1 MFTMKKNAIKSP
13 IKAPPFKR
21 KSVRAKWISRIV
33 INRKTASHLNILANL
48 GGVVMVWNFCSANPP
63 SGLFQK
69 MNLNVNQKVGALV
82 LFASFSMLSF
92 AAVVFYEFEQNLERE
107 NDLETISTAM
117 TNHLEADMMH
127 DALRSDVLSA
137 TLSGI
142 KKDTNSGKEVLQE
155 LGNHIAIFRGAIE
168 KNEKLDLDD
177 STKSA
182 LTSVEKPLEE
192 YTTLAADLA
201 KKAIQDP
208 TAVESEMVS
217 FGKKFQDLERS
228 MSTVSGLI
236 QSRAETLKASSE
248 QTKKTFL
255 KFLFIGV
262 GFSILLLNVVGWIV
276 ARSIPRSFMMLID
289 RLAIGANQIESASGH
304 IASSS
309 ESLASSTTEQA
320 ASLEETSA
328 SLEEIASMTKN
339 NAENSR
345 VAKDLTGTMRE
356 VADTGA
362 SDMEE
367 MAQAMAAIKN
377 SSNNIAKIIKT
388 IDEIAFQTNIL
399 ALNAA
404 VEAARAGEAGMGF
417 AVVAEEVRNL
427 ALRSASAARETAEK
441 IEDSIQKSSAGVQIN
456 AKVSLSLADIVS
468 KARQADQL
476 VAQISIASNEQSQG
490 IDQINSSVSQMDAM
504 TQNNAAGAEESANVS
519 ADLRNQSTQ
528 LTQLVQEL
536 QTLVGGKSSSAKRS
550 SKIKSPIK
558 AKKTQVA
565 SSKLV
570 NQSKSQTQR
579 SATRAL
585 PSKEVQQP
593 TRRDIIPLEDE
604 FQDF

>member
-1 MFTMKKNAIKSP
+1 
-13 IKAPPFKR
+13 
-21 KSVRAKWISRIV
+21 
-33 INRKTASHLNILANL
+33 
-48 GGVVMVWNFCSANPP
+48 
-63 SGLFQK
+63 
-69 MNLNVNQKVGALV
+69 MNLSVNQKVGSLV
-82 LFASFSMLSF
+82 LLASATMLAFAG
-92 AAVVFYEFEQNLERE
+92 VVFYEFEQNVKNER
-107 NDLETISTAM
+107 DLETISTAL

-137 TLSGI
+137 TLAGI
-142 KKDTNSGKEVLQE
+142 KKDVSAGKDVLKE
-155 LGNHIAIFRGAIE
+155 LDNHIGIFRTAIE
-168 KNEKLDLDD
+168 KSEKLDLDD
-177 STKSA
+177 STKAA
-182 LTSVEKPLEE
+182 LASVAQPLNE
-192 YTTLAADLA
+192 YTKLASELA

-208 TAVESEMVS
+208 AAGESGMAD

-228 MSTVSGLI
+228 MSTASGLI
-236 QSRAETLKASSE
+236 ESRAEAIKASAEAS
-248 QTKKTFL
+248 KKLFL
-255 KFLFIGV
+255 NFLFVGIGV
-262 GFSILLLNVVGWIV
+262 SILLLNLVGLIV
-276 ARSIPRSFMMLID
+276 AKSIPRSFMLLID
-289 RLAIGANQIESASGH
+289 RLAIGAAQIESASGH

-345 VAKDLTGTMRE
+345 EAKDLTGAMRE

-362 SDMEE
+362 SDMDK
-367 MAQAMAAIKN
+367 MAHAMAAIKE

-468 KARQADQL
+468 KARQADEL

-519 ADLRNQSTQ
+519 ADLRTQSTQ

-550 SKIKSPIK
+550 SKIKSPLK
-558 AKKTQVA
+558 TKKTQLA
-565 SSKLV
+565 SSRRVTESKTQSSKPANRALT
-570 NQSKSQTQR
+570 NKDSKST
-579 SATRAL
+579 AH
-585 PSKEVQQP
+585 
-593 TRRDIIPLEDE
+593 RDAIPLEDE

>member
-1 MFTMKKNAIKSP
+1 
-13 IKAPPFKR
+13 
-21 KSVRAKWISRIV
+21 
-33 INRKTASHLNILANL
+33 
-48 GGVVMVWNFCSANPP
+48 
-63 SGLFQK
+63 
-69 MNLNVNQKVGALV
+69 MNLSVNQKVGSLV
-82 LFASFSMLSF
+82 LLASATMLAFAG
-92 AAVVFYEFEQNLERE
+92 VVFYEFEQNVKNER
-107 NDLETISTAM
+107 DLETISTAL

-137 TLSGI
+137 TLAGI
-142 KKDTNSGKEVLQE
+142 KKDESAGKDVLKE
-155 LGNHIAIFRGAIE
+155 LDNHIGIFRTAIE
-168 KNEKLDLDD
+168 KSEKLDLDD
-177 STKSA
+177 STKAA
-182 LTSVEKPLEE
+182 LASVDQPLNE
-192 YTTLAADLA
+192 YTKLASELA

-208 TAVESEMVS
+208 AAGESGMAD
-217 FGKKFQDLERS
+217 FGKRFQDLERS
-228 MSTVSGLI
+228 MSTASGLI
-236 QSRAETLKASSE
+236 ESRAEAIKASAEAS
-248 QTKKTFL
+248 KKLFL
-255 KFLFIGV
+255 NFLFVGIGV
-262 GFSILLLNVVGWIV
+262 SILLLNVVGWIV
-276 ARSIPRSFMMLID
+276 AKSIPRSFMLLID
-289 RLAIGANQIESASGH
+289 RLAIGAAQIESASGH

-345 VAKDLTGTMRE
+345 EAKDLTGAMRE

-362 SDMEE
+362 SDMDK
-367 MAQAMAAIKN
+367 MAHAMAAIKE

-468 KARQADQL
+468 KARQADEL

-519 ADLRNQSTQ
+519 ADLRTQSTQ

-536 QTLVGGKSSSAKRS
+536 QTLVGGKSSGAKRS
-550 SKIKSPIK
+550 SKIKSPLK
-558 AKKTQVA
+558 TKKTQLA
-565 SSKLV
+565 SSRRVTESKTQSSKPAKRALT
-570 NQSKSQTQR
+570 NKDSKST
-579 SATRAL
+579 AH
-585 PSKEVQQP
+585 
-593 TRRDIIPLEDE
+593 RDAIPLEDE

>member
-1 MFTMKKNAIKSP
+1 
-13 IKAPPFKR
+13 
-21 KSVRAKWISRIV
+21 
-33 INRKTASHLNILANL
+33 
-48 GGVVMVWNFCSANPP
+48 
-63 SGLFQK
+63 
-69 MNLNVNQKVGALV
+69 MNLSVNQKVGSLV
-82 LFASFSMLSF
+82 LLASATMLAFAG
-92 AAVVFYEFEQNLERE
+92 VVFYEFEQNVKNER
-107 NDLETISTAM
+107 DLETISTAL

-137 TLSGI
+137 TLAGI
-142 KKDTNSGKEVLQE
+142 KKDETTGKDVLKE
-155 LGNHIAIFRGAIE
+155 LDNHIGIFRTAIE
-168 KNEKLDLDD
+168 KSEKLDLDD
-177 STKSA
+177 STKAA
-182 LTSVEKPLEE
+182 LASVEQPLNE
-192 YTTLAADLA
+192 YTKLASELA

-208 TAVESEMVS
+208 AAGESGMAD

-228 MSTVSGLI
+228 MSTASGLI
-236 QSRAETLKASSE
+236 ESRAEAIKASSE
-248 QTKKTFL
+248 ASKKLFL
-255 KFLFIGV
+255 NFLFVGIGS
-262 GFSILLLNVVGWIV
+262 SILLLNVVGWIV
-276 ARSIPRSFMMLID
+276 AKSIPRSFMLLID
-289 RLAIGANQIESASGH
+289 RLAIGAAQIESASGH

-345 VAKDLTGTMRE
+345 EAKDLTGAMRE

-362 SDMEE
+362 SDMDK
-367 MAQAMAAIKN
+367 MAHAMAAIKE

-456 AKVSLSLADIVS
+456 AKVSLSLADIVT
-468 KARQADQL
+468 KARQADEL

-519 ADLRNQSTQ
+519 ADLRTQSTQ

-550 SKIKSPIK
+550 SKIKSPLK
-558 AKKTQVA
+558 TKKTQLA
-565 SSKLV
+565 SSRRVTESKAQSSKPANRALT
-570 NQSKSQTQR
+570 NKDSKST
-579 SATRAL
+579 AH
-585 PSKEVQQP
+585 
-593 TRRDIIPLEDE
+593 RDAIPLEDE

>member
-1 MFTMKKNAIKSP
+1 
-13 IKAPPFKR
+13 
-21 KSVRAKWISRIV
+21 
-33 INRKTASHLNILANL
+33 
-48 GGVVMVWNFCSANPP
+48 
-63 SGLFQK
+63 
-69 MNLNVNQKVGALV
+69 MNLSVNQKVGSLV
-82 LFASFSMLSF
+82 LLASATMLAFAG
-92 AAVVFYEFEQNLERE
+92 VVFYEFEQNVKNER
-107 NDLETISTAM
+107 DLETISTAL

-137 TLSGI
+137 TLAGI
-142 KKDTNSGKEVLQE
+142 KKDESAGKDVLKE
-155 LGNHIAIFRGAIE
+155 LDNHIGIFRTAIE
-168 KNEKLDLDD
+168 KSENLDLDD
-177 STKSA
+177 STKAA
-182 LTSVEKPLEE
+182 LASVEQPLNE
-192 YTTLAADLA
+192 YTKLASELA

-208 TAVESEMVS
+208 AAGESGMAD
-217 FGKKFQDLERS
+217 FGKRFQDLERS
-228 MSTVSGLI
+228 MSTASGLI
-236 QSRAETLKASSE
+236 ESRAEAIKASAEAS
-248 QTKKTFL
+248 KKLFL
-255 KFLFIGV
+255 NFLFVGIGV
-262 GFSILLLNVVGWIV
+262 SILLLNLVGWIV
-276 ARSIPRSFMMLID
+276 AKSIPRSFMLLID
-289 RLAIGANQIESASGH
+289 RLAIGAAQIESASGH

-345 VAKDLTGTMRE
+345 EAKDLTGAMRE

-362 SDMEE
+362 SDMDK
-367 MAQAMAAIKN
+367 MAHAMAAIKE

-468 KARQADQL
+468 KARQADEL

-519 ADLRNQSTQ
+519 ADLRTQSTQ

-550 SKIKSPIK
+550 SKIKSPLK
-558 AKKTQVA
+558 PKKTQLA
-565 SSKLV
+565 SSRRVTESKTQSSKPANRALT
-570 NQSKSQTQR
+570 NKDSKST
-579 SATRAL
+579 AH
-585 PSKEVQQP
+585 
-593 TRRDIIPLEDE
+593 RDAIPLEDE

>member
-1 MFTMKKNAIKSP
+1 
-13 IKAPPFKR
+13 
-21 KSVRAKWISRIV
+21 
-33 INRKTASHLNILANL
+33 
-48 GGVVMVWNFCSANPP
+48 
-63 SGLFQK
+63 
-69 MNLNVNQKVGALV
+69 MNLSVNQKVGSLV
-82 LFASFSMLSF
+82 LLASATMLAFAG
-92 AAVVFYEFEQNLERE
+92 VVFYEFEQNVKNER
-107 NDLETISTAM
+107 DLETISTAL

-137 TLSGI
+137 TLAGI
-142 KKDTNSGKEVLQE
+142 KKDESAGKDVLKE
-155 LGNHIAIFRGAIE
+155 LDNHIGIFRTAIE
-168 KNEKLDLDD
+168 KSEKLDLDD
-177 STKSA
+177 STKAA
-182 LTSVEKPLEE
+182 LASVEQPLNE
-192 YTTLAADLA
+192 YTKLASELA

-208 TAVESEMVS
+208 AAGESGMAD
-217 FGKKFQDLERS
+217 FGKRFQDLERS
-228 MSTVSGLI
+228 MSTASGLI
-236 QSRAETLKASSE
+236 ESRAEAIKASAEAS
-248 QTKKTFL
+248 KKLFL
-255 KFLFIGV
+255 NFLFVGIGV
-262 GFSILLLNVVGWIV
+262 SILLLNLVGWIV
-276 ARSIPRSFMMLID
+276 AKSIPRSFMLLID
-289 RLAIGANQIESASGH
+289 RLAIGAAQIESASGH

-345 VAKDLTGTMRE
+345 EAKDLTGAMRE

-362 SDMEE
+362 SDMDK
-367 MAQAMAAIKN
+367 MAHAMAAIKE

-468 KARQADQL
+468 KARQADEL

-519 ADLRNQSTQ
+519 ADLRTQSTQ

-536 QTLVGGKSSSAKRS
+536 QTLVGGKSSGAKRS
-550 SKIKSPIK
+550 SKIKSPLK
-558 AKKTQVA
+558 PKKTQLA
-565 SSKLV
+565 SSRRVTESKTQSSKPANRALT
-570 NQSKSQTQR
+570 NKDSKST
-579 SATRAL
+579 AH
-585 PSKEVQQP
+585 
-593 TRRDIIPLEDE
+593 RDAIPLEDE

>member
-1 MFTMKKNAIKSP
+1 
-13 IKAPPFKR
+13 
-21 KSVRAKWISRIV
+21 
-33 INRKTASHLNILANL
+33 
-48 GGVVMVWNFCSANPP
+48 
-63 SGLFQK
+63 
-69 MNLNVNQKVGALV
+69 MNLSVNQKVGSLV
-82 LFASFSMLSF
+82 LLASATMLAFAG
-92 AAVVFYEFEQNLERE
+92 VVFYEFEQNVKNER
-107 NDLETISTAM
+107 DLETISTAL

-137 TLSGI
+137 TLAGI
-142 KKDTNSGKEVLQE
+142 KKDESAGKDVLKE
-155 LGNHIAIFRGAIE
+155 LDNHIGIFRTAIE
-168 KNEKLDLDD
+168 KSEKLDLDD
-177 STKSA
+177 STKAA
-182 LTSVEKPLEE
+182 LASVEQPLNE
-192 YTTLAADLA
+192 YTKLASELA

-208 TAVESEMVS
+208 AAGESGMAD

-228 MSTVSGLI
+228 MSTASGLI
-236 QSRAETLKASSE
+236 ESRAEAIKASAEAS
-248 QTKKTFL
+248 KKLFL
-255 KFLFIGV
+255 NFLFVGIGV
-262 GFSILLLNVVGWIV
+262 SILLLNVVGWIV
-276 ARSIPRSFMMLID
+276 AKSIPRSFMLLID
-289 RLAIGANQIESASGH
+289 RLAIGAAQIESASGH

-345 VAKDLTGTMRE
+345 EAKDLTGAMRE

-362 SDMEE
+362 SDMDK
-367 MAQAMAAIKN
+367 MAHAMAAIKE

-468 KARQADQL
+468 KARQADEL

-519 ADLRNQSTQ
+519 ADLRTQSTQ

-550 SKIKSPIK
+550 SKIKSPLK
-558 AKKTQVA
+558 PKKTQLA
-565 SSKLV
+565 SSRRVTESKTQSSKPANRALT
-570 NQSKSQTQR
+570 NKDSKST
-579 SATRAL
+579 AH
-585 PSKEVQQP
+585 
-593 TRRDIIPLEDE
+593 RDAIPLEDE

>member
-1 MFTMKKNAIKSP
+1 
-13 IKAPPFKR
+13 
-21 KSVRAKWISRIV
+21 
-33 INRKTASHLNILANL
+33 
-48 GGVVMVWNFCSANPP
+48 
-63 SGLFQK
+63 
-69 MNLNVNQKVGALV
+69 MNLSVNQKVGSLV
-82 LFASFSMLSF
+82 LLASATMLAFAG
-92 AAVVFYEFEQNLERE
+92 VVFYEFEQNVKNER
-107 NDLETISTAM
+107 DLETISTAL

-137 TLSGI
+137 TLAGI
-142 KKDTNSGKEVLQE
+142 KKDESAGKDVLKE
-155 LGNHIAIFRGAIE
+155 LDNHIGIFRTAIE
-168 KNEKLDLDD
+168 KSEKLDLDD
-177 STKSA
+177 STKAA
-182 LTSVEKPLEE
+182 LASVEQPLNE
-192 YTTLAADLA
+192 YTKLASELA

-208 TAVESEMVS
+208 TAGESGMAD

-228 MSTVSGLI
+228 MSTASGLI
-236 QSRAETLKASSE
+236 ESRAEAIKASAEAS
-248 QTKKTFL
+248 KKLFL
-255 KFLFIGV
+255 NFLFVGIGV
-262 GFSILLLNVVGWIV
+262 SILLLNVVGWIV
-276 ARSIPRSFMMLID
+276 AKSIPRSFMLLID
-289 RLAIGANQIESASGH
+289 RLAIGAAQIESASGH

-345 VAKDLTGTMRE
+345 EAKDLTGAMRE

-362 SDMEE
+362 SDMDK
-367 MAQAMAAIKN
+367 MAHAMAAIKE

-468 KARQADQL
+468 KARQADEL

-519 ADLRNQSTQ
+519 ADLRTQSTQ

-536 QTLVGGKSSSAKRS
+536 QTLVGGKSSGAKRS
-550 SKIKSPIK
+550 SKIKSPLK
-558 AKKTQVA
+558 TKKTQLA
-565 SSKLV
+565 SSRRVTESKTQSSKPANRALT
-570 NQSKSQTQR
+570 NKDSKST
-579 SATRAL
+579 AH
-585 PSKEVQQP
+585 
-593 TRRDIIPLEDE
+593 RDAIPLEDE

>member
-1 MFTMKKNAIKSP
+1 
-13 IKAPPFKR
+13 
-21 KSVRAKWISRIV
+21 
-33 INRKTASHLNILANL
+33 
-48 GGVVMVWNFCSANPP
+48 
-63 SGLFQK
+63 
-69 MNLNVNQKVGALV
+69 MNLSVNQKVGSLV
-82 LFASFSMLSF
+82 LLASATMLAFAG
-92 AAVVFYEFEQNLERE
+92 VVFYEFEQNVKNER
-107 NDLETISTAM
+107 DLETISTAL

-137 TLSGI
+137 TLAGI
-142 KKDTNSGKEVLQE
+142 KKDESAGKDVLKE
-155 LGNHIAIFRGAIE
+155 LDNHIGIFRTAIE
-168 KNEKLDLDD
+168 KSENLDLDD
-177 STKSA
+177 STKAA
-182 LTSVEKPLEE
+182 LASVEQPLNE
-192 YTTLAADLA
+192 YTKLASELA

-208 TAVESEMVS
+208 AAGESGMAD
-217 FGKKFQDLERS
+217 FGKRFQDLERS
-228 MSTVSGLI
+228 MSTASGLI
-236 QSRAETLKASSE
+236 ESRAEAIKASAEAS
-248 QTKKTFL
+248 KKLFL
-255 KFLFIGV
+255 NFLFVGIGV
-262 GFSILLLNVVGWIV
+262 SILLLNLVGWIV
-276 ARSIPRSFMMLID
+276 AKSIPRSFMLLID
-289 RLAIGANQIESASGH
+289 RLAIGAAQIESASGH

-345 VAKDLTGTMRE
+345 EAKDLTGAMRE

-362 SDMEE
+362 SDMDK
-367 MAQAMAAIKN
+367 MAHAMAAIKE

-468 KARQADQL
+468 KARQADEL

-519 ADLRNQSTQ
+519 ADLRTQSTQ

-536 QTLVGGKSSSAKRS
+536 QTLVGGKSSGAKRS
-550 SKIKSPIK
+550 SKIKSPLK
-558 AKKTQVA
+558 TKKTQLA
-565 SSKLV
+565 SSRRVTESKTQSSKPAKRALT
-570 NQSKSQTQR
+570 NKDSKST
-579 SATRAL
+579 AH
-585 PSKEVQQP
+585 
-593 TRRDIIPLEDE
+593 RDAIPLEDE

>member
-1 MFTMKKNAIKSP
+1 
-13 IKAPPFKR
+13 
-21 KSVRAKWISRIV
+21 
-33 INRKTASHLNILANL
+33 
-48 GGVVMVWNFCSANPP
+48 
-63 SGLFQK
+63 
-69 MNLNVNQKVGALV
+69 MNLSVNQKVGSLV
-82 LFASFSMLSF
+82 LLASATMLAFAG
-92 AAVVFYEFEQNLERE
+92 VVFYEFEQNVKNER
-107 NDLETISTAM
+107 DLETISTAL

-137 TLSGI
+137 TLAGI
-142 KKDTNSGKEVLQE
+142 KKDESAGKDVLKE
-155 LGNHIAIFRGAIE
+155 LDNHIGIFRTAIE
-168 KNEKLDLDD
+168 KSEKLDLDD
-177 STKSA
+177 STKAA
-182 LTSVEKPLEE
+182 LASVDQPLNE
-192 YTTLAADLA
+192 YTKLASELA

-208 TAVESEMVS
+208 AAGESGMAD

-228 MSTVSGLI
+228 MSTASGLI
-236 QSRAETLKASSE
+236 ESRAEAIKASAEAS
-248 QTKKTFL
+248 KKLFL
-255 KFLFIGV
+255 NFLFVGIGV
-262 GFSILLLNVVGWIV
+262 SILLLNVVGWIV
-276 ARSIPRSFMMLID
+276 AKSIPRSFMLLID
-289 RLAIGANQIESASGH
+289 RLAIGAAQIESASGH

-345 VAKDLTGTMRE
+345 EAKDLTGAMRE

-362 SDMEE
+362 SDMDK
-367 MAQAMAAIKN
+367 MAHAMAAIKE

-468 KARQADQL
+468 KARQADEL

-519 ADLRNQSTQ
+519 ADLRTQSTQ

-536 QTLVGGKSSSAKRS
+536 QTLVGGKSSGAKRS
-550 SKIKSPIK
+550 SKIKSPLK
-558 AKKTQVA
+558 TKKTQLA
-565 SSKLV
+565 SSRRVTESKTQSSKPANRALT
-570 NQSKSQTQR
+570 NKDSKST
-579 SATRAL
+579 AH
-585 PSKEVQQP
+585 
-593 TRRDIIPLEDE
+593 RDAIPLEDE

>member
-1 MFTMKKNAIKSP
+1 MEQP
-13 IKAPPFKR
+13 
-21 KSVRAKWISRIV
+21 
-33 INRKTASHLNILANL
+33 LN
-48 GGVVMVWNFCSANPP
+48 
-63 SGLFQK
+63 
-69 MNLNVNQKVGALV
+69 
-82 LFASFSMLSF
+82 
-92 AAVVFYEFEQNLERE
+92 
-107 NDLETISTAM
+107 
-117 TNHLEADMMH
+117 
-127 DALRSDVLSA
+127 
-137 TLSGI
+137 
-142 KKDTNSGKEVLQE
+142 
-155 LGNHIAIFRGAIE
+155 
-168 KNEKLDLDD
+168 
-177 STKSA
+177 
-182 LTSVEKPLEE
+182 E
-192 YTTLAADLA
+192 YTKLASELA

-208 TAVESEMVS
+208 TAGESGMAD

-228 MSTVSGLI
+228 MSTASGLI
-236 QSRAETLKASSE
+236 ESRAEAIKASAEAS
-248 QTKKTFL
+248 KKLFL
-255 KFLFIGV
+255 NFLFFGIGV
-262 GFSILLLNVVGWIV
+262 SILLLNLVGWIV
-276 ARSIPRSFMMLID
+276 AKSIPRSFMLLID
-289 RLAIGANQIESASGH
+289 RLAIGAAQIESASGH

-345 VAKDLTGTMRE
+345 EAKDLTGAMRE

-362 SDMEE
+362 SDMDK
-367 MAQAMAAIKN
+367 MAHAMAAIKE

-468 KARQADQL
+468 KARQADEL

-490 IDQINSSVSQMDAM
+490 IDQITSSVSQMDAM

-519 ADLRNQSTQ
+519 ADLRTQSTQ

-536 QTLVGGKSSSAKRS
+536 QTLVGGKSSGAKRS
-550 SKIKSPIK
+550 SKIKSPLK
-558 AKKTQVA
+558 PKNTQLASSRRVTESKTQ
-565 SSKLV
+565 SSRSV
-570 NQSKSQTQR
+570 N
-579 SATRAL
+579 RAL
-585 PSKEVQQP
+585 PNKDSKS
-593 TRRDIIPLEDE
+593 TAHRDAIPLEDE

>member
-1 MFTMKKNAIKSP
+1 
-13 IKAPPFKR
+13 
-21 KSVRAKWISRIV
+21 
-33 INRKTASHLNILANL
+33 
-48 GGVVMVWNFCSANPP
+48 
-63 SGLFQK
+63 
-69 MNLNVNQKVGALV
+69 MNLSVNQKVGSLV
-82 LFASFSMLSF
+82 LLASATMLAFAG
-92 AAVVFYEFEQNLERE
+92 VVFYEFEQNVKNER
-107 NDLETISTAM
+107 DLETISTAL

-137 TLSGI
+137 TLAGI
-142 KKDTNSGKEVLQE
+142 KKDESAGKDVLKE
-155 LGNHIAIFRGAIE
+155 LDNHIGIFRTAIE
-168 KNEKLDLDD
+168 KSEKLDLDD
-177 STKSA
+177 STKAA
-182 LTSVEKPLEE
+182 LASVDQPLNE
-192 YTTLAADLA
+192 YTKLASELA

-208 TAVESEMVS
+208 AAGESGMAD

-228 MSTVSGLI
+228 MSTASGLI
-236 QSRAETLKASSE
+236 ESRAEAIKASAEAS
-248 QTKKTFL
+248 KKLFL
-255 KFLFIGV
+255 NFLFVGIGV
-262 GFSILLLNVVGWIV
+262 SILLLNLVGWIV
-276 ARSIPRSFMMLID
+276 AKSIPRSFMLLID
-289 RLAIGANQIESASGH
+289 RLAIGAAQIESASGH

-345 VAKDLTGTMRE
+345 EAKDLTGAMRE

-362 SDMEE
+362 SDMDK
-367 MAQAMAAIKN
+367 MAHAMAAIKE

-456 AKVSLSLADIVS
+456 AKVSLSLAEIVS
-468 KARQADQL
+468 KARQADEL

-519 ADLRNQSTQ
+519 ADLRTQSTQ

-536 QTLVGGKSSSAKRS
+536 QTLVGGKSSGAKRS
-550 SKIKSPIK
+550 SKIKSPLK
-558 AKKTQVA
+558 TKKTHLA
-565 SSKLV
+565 SSKRVTESKTQSSKPANRALT
-570 NQSKSQTQR
+570 NKDSKST
-579 SATRAL
+579 AH
-585 PSKEVQQP
+585 
-593 TRRDIIPLEDE
+593 RDAIPLEDE

>member
-1 MFTMKKNAIKSP
+1 
-13 IKAPPFKR
+13 
-21 KSVRAKWISRIV
+21 
-33 INRKTASHLNILANL
+33 
-48 GGVVMVWNFCSANPP
+48 
-63 SGLFQK
+63 
-69 MNLNVNQKVGALV
+69 MNLSVNQKVGSLV
-82 LFASFSMLSF
+82 LLASATMLAFAG
-92 AAVVFYEFEQNLERE
+92 VVFYEFEQNVKNER
-107 NDLETISTAM
+107 DLETISTAL

-137 TLSGI
+137 TLAGI
-142 KKDTNSGKEVLQE
+142 KKDESTGKDVLKE
-155 LGNHIAIFRGAIE
+155 LDNHIGIFRTAIE
-168 KNEKLDLDD
+168 KSEKLDLDD
-177 STKSA
+177 STKAA
-182 LTSVEKPLEE
+182 LASVEQPLNE
-192 YTTLAADLA
+192 YTKLASELA

-208 TAVESEMVS
+208 AAGESGMAD

-228 MSTVSGLI
+228 MSTASGLI
-236 QSRAETLKASSE
+236 ESRAEAIKASAEAS
-248 QTKKTFL
+248 KKLFL
-255 KFLFIGV
+255 NFLFVGIGV
-262 GFSILLLNVVGWIV
+262 SILLLNVVGWIV
-276 ARSIPRSFMMLID
+276 AKSIPRSFMLLID
-289 RLAIGANQIESASGH
+289 RLAIGAAQIESASGH

-345 VAKDLTGTMRE
+345 EAKDLTGAMRE

-362 SDMEE
+362 SDMDK
-367 MAQAMAAIKN
+367 MAHAMAAIKE

-468 KARQADQL
+468 KARQADEL

-519 ADLRNQSTQ
+519 ADLRTQSTQ

-550 SKIKSPIK
+550 SKIKSPLK
-558 AKKTQVA
+558 TKKTQLA
-565 SSKLV
+565 SSRRVTESKAQSSKPANRALT
-570 NQSKSQTQR
+570 NKDSKST
-579 SATRAL
+579 AH
-585 PSKEVQQP
+585 
-593 TRRDIIPLEDE
+593 RDAIPLEDE

>member
-1 MFTMKKNAIKSP
+1 
-13 IKAPPFKR
+13 
-21 KSVRAKWISRIV
+21 
-33 INRKTASHLNILANL
+33 
-48 GGVVMVWNFCSANPP
+48 
-63 SGLFQK
+63 
-69 MNLNVNQKVGALV
+69 MNLSVNQKVGSLV
-82 LFASFSMLSF
+82 LLASATMLAFAG
-92 AAVVFYEFEQNLERE
+92 VVFYEFEQNVKNER
-107 NDLETISTAM
+107 DLETISTAL

-137 TLSGI
+137 TLAGI
-142 KKDTNSGKEVLQE
+142 KKDESAGKDVLKE
-155 LGNHIAIFRGAIE
+155 LDNHIGIFRTAIE
-168 KNEKLDLDD
+168 KSEKLELDD
-177 STKSA
+177 STKAA
-182 LTSVEKPLEE
+182 LASVEQPLNE
-192 YTTLAADLA
+192 YTKLASELA

-208 TAVESEMVS
+208 AAGESGMAD
-217 FGKKFQDLERS
+217 FGKRFQDLERS
-228 MSTVSGLI
+228 MSTASGLI
-236 QSRAETLKASSE
+236 ESRAEAIKASAEAS
-248 QTKKTFL
+248 KKLFL
-255 KFLFIGV
+255 NFLFVGIGV
-262 GFSILLLNVVGWIV
+262 SILLLNLVGWIV
-276 ARSIPRSFMMLID
+276 AKSIPRSFMLLID
-289 RLAIGANQIESASGH
+289 RLAIGAAQIESASGH

-345 VAKDLTGTMRE
+345 EAKDLTGAMRE

-362 SDMEE
+362 SDMDK
-367 MAQAMAAIKN
+367 MAHAMAAIKE

-468 KARQADQL
+468 KARQADEL

-519 ADLRNQSTQ
+519 ADLRTQSTQ

-536 QTLVGGKSSSAKRS
+536 QTLVGGKSSGAKRS
-550 SKIKSPIK
+550 SKIKSPLK
-558 AKKTQVA
+558 PKKTQLA
-565 SSKLV
+565 SSRRVTESKTQSSKPANRALT
-570 NQSKSQTQR
+570 NKDSKST
-579 SATRAL
+579 AH
-585 PSKEVQQP
+585 
-593 TRRDIIPLEDE
+593 RDAIPLEDE

>member
-1 MFTMKKNAIKSP
+1 
-13 IKAPPFKR
+13 
-21 KSVRAKWISRIV
+21 
-33 INRKTASHLNILANL
+33 
-48 GGVVMVWNFCSANPP
+48 
-63 SGLFQK
+63 
-69 MNLNVNQKVGALV
+69 MNLSVNQKVGSLV
-82 LFASFSMLSF
+82 LLASATMLAFAG
-92 AAVVFYEFEQNLERE
+92 VVFYEFEQNVKNER
-107 NDLETISTAM
+107 DLETISTAL

-137 TLSGI
+137 TLAGI
-142 KKDTNSGKEVLQE
+142 KKDESAGKDVLKE
-155 LGNHIAIFRGAIE
+155 LDNHIGIFRTAIE
-168 KNEKLDLDD
+168 KSEKLDLDD
-177 STKSA
+177 STKAA
-182 LTSVEKPLEE
+182 LASVEQPLNE
-192 YTTLAADLA
+192 YTKLASELA

-208 TAVESEMVS
+208 AAGESGMAD
-217 FGKKFQDLERS
+217 FGKRFQDLERS
-228 MSTVSGLI
+228 MSTASGLI
-236 QSRAETLKASSE
+236 ESRAEAIKASAEAS
-248 QTKKTFL
+248 KKLFL
-255 KFLFIGV
+255 NFLFVGIGV
-262 GFSILLLNVVGWIV
+262 SILLLNLVGWIV
-276 ARSIPRSFMMLID
+276 AKSIPRSFMLLID
-289 RLAIGANQIESASGH
+289 RLAIGAAQIESASGH

-345 VAKDLTGTMRE
+345 EAKDLTGAMRE

-362 SDMEE
+362 SDMDK
-367 MAQAMAAIKN
+367 MAHAMAAIKE

-468 KARQADQL
+468 KARQADEL

-519 ADLRNQSTQ
+519 ADLRTQSTQ

-550 SKIKSPIK
+550 SKIKSPLK
-558 AKKTQVA
+558 PKKTQLA
-565 SSKLV
+565 SSRRVTESKTQSSKPANRALT
-570 NQSKSQTQR
+570 NKDSKST
-579 SATRAL
+579 AH
-585 PSKEVQQP
+585 
-593 TRRDIIPLEDE
+593 RDAIPLEDE

>member
-1 MFTMKKNAIKSP
+1 
-13 IKAPPFKR
+13 
-21 KSVRAKWISRIV
+21 
-33 INRKTASHLNILANL
+33 
-48 GGVVMVWNFCSANPP
+48 
-63 SGLFQK
+63 
-69 MNLNVNQKVGALV
+69 MNLSVNQKVGSLV
-82 LFASFSMLSF
+82 LLASATMLAFAG
-92 AAVVFYEFEQNLERE
+92 VVFYEFEQNVKNER
-107 NDLETISTAM
+107 DLETISTAL

-137 TLSGI
+137 TLAGI
-142 KKDTNSGKEVLQE
+142 KKDESAGKDVLKE
-155 LGNHIAIFRGAIE
+155 LDNHIGIFRTAIE
-168 KNEKLDLDD
+168 KSEKLDLDD
-177 STKSA
+177 STKAA
-182 LTSVEKPLEE
+182 LASVEQPLNE
-192 YTTLAADLA
+192 YTKLASELA

-208 TAVESEMVS
+208 AAGESGMAD
-217 FGKKFQDLERS
+217 FGKRFQDLERS
-228 MSTVSGLI
+228 MSTASGLI
-236 QSRAETLKASSE
+236 ESRAEAIKASAEAS
-248 QTKKTFL
+248 KKLFL
-255 KFLFIGV
+255 NFLFVGIGV
-262 GFSILLLNVVGWIV
+262 SILLLNLFGWIV
-276 ARSIPRSFMMLID
+276 AKSIPRSFMLLID
-289 RLAIGANQIESASGH
+289 RLAIGAAQIESASGH

-345 VAKDLTGTMRE
+345 EAKDLTGAMRE

-362 SDMEE
+362 SDMDK
-367 MAQAMAAIKN
+367 MAHAMAAIKE

-468 KARQADQL
+468 KARQADEL

-519 ADLRNQSTQ
+519 ADLRTQSTQ

-550 SKIKSPIK
+550 SKIKSPLK
-558 AKKTQVA
+558 TKKTQLA
-565 SSKLV
+565 SSRRVTESKTQSSKPANRALT
-570 NQSKSQTQR
+570 NKDSKST
-579 SATRAL
+579 AH
-585 PSKEVQQP
+585 
-593 TRRDIIPLEDE
+593 RDAIPLEDE

>member
-1 MFTMKKNAIKSP
+1 
-13 IKAPPFKR
+13 
-21 KSVRAKWISRIV
+21 
-33 INRKTASHLNILANL
+33 
-48 GGVVMVWNFCSANPP
+48 
-63 SGLFQK
+63 
-69 MNLNVNQKVGALV
+69 MNLSVNQKVGSLV
-82 LFASFSMLSF
+82 LLASATMLAFAG
-92 AAVVFYEFEQNLERE
+92 VVFYEFEQNVKNER
-107 NDLETISTAM
+107 DLETISTAL

-137 TLSGI
+137 TLAGI
-142 KKDTNSGKEVLQE
+142 KKDESTGKDVLKE
-155 LGNHIAIFRGAIE
+155 LDNHIGIFRTAIE
-168 KNEKLDLDD
+168 KSEKLDLDD
-177 STKSA
+177 STKAA
-182 LTSVEKPLEE
+182 LASVEQPLNE
-192 YTTLAADLA
+192 YTKLASELA

-208 TAVESEMVS
+208 AAGESGMAD

-228 MSTVSGLI
+228 MSTASGLI
-236 QSRAETLKASSE
+236 ESRAEAIKASSE
-248 QTKKTFL
+248 ASKKLFL
-255 KFLFIGV
+255 NFLFVGIGS
-262 GFSILLLNVVGWIV
+262 SILLLNVVGWIV
-276 ARSIPRSFMMLID
+276 AKSIPRSFMLLID
-289 RLAIGANQIESASGH
+289 RLAIGAAQIESASGH

-345 VAKDLTGTMRE
+345 EAKDLTGAMRE

-362 SDMEE
+362 SDMDK
-367 MAQAMAAIKN
+367 MAHAMAAIKE

-456 AKVSLSLADIVS
+456 AKVSLSLADIVT
-468 KARQADQL
+468 KARQADEL

-519 ADLRNQSTQ
+519 ADLRTQSTQ

-550 SKIKSPIK
+550 SKIKSPLK
-558 AKKTQVA
+558 TKKTQLA
-565 SSKLV
+565 SSRRVTESKTQSSKPANRALT
-570 NQSKSQTQR
+570 NKDSKST
-579 SATRAL
+579 AH
-585 PSKEVQQP
+585 
-593 TRRDIIPLEDE
+593 RDAIPLEDE

>member
-1 MFTMKKNAIKSP
+1 
-13 IKAPPFKR
+13 
-21 KSVRAKWISRIV
+21 
-33 INRKTASHLNILANL
+33 
-48 GGVVMVWNFCSANPP
+48 
-63 SGLFQK
+63 
-69 MNLNVNQKVGALV
+69 MNLSVNQKVGSLV
-82 LFASFSMLSF
+82 LLASATMLAFAG
-92 AAVVFYEFEQNLERE
+92 VVFYEFEQNVKNER
-107 NDLETISTAM
+107 DLETISTAL

-137 TLSGI
+137 TLAGI
-142 KKDTNSGKEVLQE
+142 KKDESAGKDVLKE
-155 LGNHIAIFRGAIE
+155 LDNHIGIFRTAIE
-168 KNEKLDLDD
+168 KSEKLDLDD
-177 STKSA
+177 STKAA
-182 LTSVEKPLEE
+182 LASVEQPLNE
-192 YTTLAADLA
+192 YTKLASELA

-208 TAVESEMVS
+208 AAGESGMAD
-217 FGKKFQDLERS
+217 FGKRFQDLERS
-228 MSTVSGLI
+228 MSTASGLI
-236 QSRAETLKASSE
+236 ESRAEAIKASAEAS
-248 QTKKTFL
+248 KKLFL
-255 KFLFIGV
+255 NFLFVGIGV
-262 GFSILLLNVVGWIV
+262 SILLLNVVGWIV
-276 ARSIPRSFMMLID
+276 AKSIPRSFMLLID
-289 RLAIGANQIESASGH
+289 RLAIGAAQIESASGH

-345 VAKDLTGTMRE
+345 EAKDLTGAMRE

-362 SDMEE
+362 SDMDK
-367 MAQAMAAIKN
+367 MAHAMAAIKE

-468 KARQADQL
+468 KARQADEL

-519 ADLRNQSTQ
+519 ADLRTQSTQ

-536 QTLVGGKSSSAKRS
+536 QTLVGGKSSGAKRS
-550 SKIKSPIK
+550 SKIKSPLK
-558 AKKTQVA
+558 PKKTQLA
-565 SSKLV
+565 SSRRVTESKTQSSKPANRALT
-570 NQSKSQTQR
+570 NKDSKST
-579 SATRAL
+579 AH
-585 PSKEVQQP
+585 
-593 TRRDIIPLEDE
+593 RDAIPLEDE

>member
-1 MFTMKKNAIKSP
+1 
-13 IKAPPFKR
+13 
-21 KSVRAKWISRIV
+21 
-33 INRKTASHLNILANL
+33 
-48 GGVVMVWNFCSANPP
+48 
-63 SGLFQK
+63 
-69 MNLNVNQKVGALV
+69 MNLSVNQKVGSLV
-82 LFASFSMLSF
+82 LLASATMLAFAG
-92 AAVVFYEFEQNLERE
+92 VVFYEFEQNVKNER
-107 NDLETISTAM
+107 DLETISTAL

-137 TLSGI
+137 TLAGI
-142 KKDTNSGKEVLQE
+142 KKDESTGKDVLKE
-155 LGNHIAIFRGAIE
+155 LDNHIGIFRTAIE
-168 KNEKLDLDD
+168 KSEKLDLDD
-177 STKSA
+177 STKAA
-182 LTSVEKPLEE
+182 LASVEQPLKE
-192 YTTLAADLA
+192 YTTLASELA

-208 TAVESEMVS
+208 AAGESGMAD

-228 MSTVSGLI
+228 MSTASGLI
-236 QSRAETLKASSE
+236 ESRAEAIKVSAEAS
-248 QTKKTFL
+248 KKLFL
-255 KFLFIGV
+255 NFLFVGIGV
-262 GFSILLLNVVGWIV
+262 SILLLNVVGWIV
-276 ARSIPRSFMMLID
+276 AKSIPRSFMLLID
-289 RLAIGANQIESASGH
+289 RLAIGAAQIESASGH

-345 VAKDLTGTMRE
+345 EAKDLTGAMRE

-362 SDMEE
+362 SDMDK
-367 MAQAMAAIKN
+367 MAHAMAAIKE

-456 AKVSLSLADIVS
+456 AKVSLSLADIVT
-468 KARQADQL
+468 KARQADEL

-519 ADLRNQSTQ
+519 ADLRTQSTQ

-550 SKIKSPIK
+550 SKIKSPLK
-558 AKKTQVA
+558 TKKTQLA
-565 SSKLV
+565 SSRRVTESKAQSSKPANRALT
-570 NQSKSQTQR
+570 NKDSKST
-579 SATRAL
+579 AH
-585 PSKEVQQP
+585 
-593 TRRDIIPLEDE
+593 RDAIPLEDE

>member
-1 MFTMKKNAIKSP
+1 
-13 IKAPPFKR
+13 
-21 KSVRAKWISRIV
+21 
-33 INRKTASHLNILANL
+33 
-48 GGVVMVWNFCSANPP
+48 
-63 SGLFQK
+63 
-69 MNLNVNQKVGALV
+69 MNLSVNQKVGSLV
-82 LFASFSMLSF
+82 LLASATMLAFAG
-92 AAVVFYEFEQNLERE
+92 VVFYEFEQNVKNER
-107 NDLETISTAM
+107 DLETISTAL

-137 TLSGI
+137 TLAGI
-142 KKDTNSGKEVLQE
+142 KKDESAGKDVLKE
-155 LGNHIAIFRGAIE
+155 LDNHIGIFRTAIE
-168 KNEKLDLDD
+168 KSEKLDLDD
-177 STKSA
+177 STKAA
-182 LTSVEKPLEE
+182 LASVEQPLNE
-192 YTTLAADLA
+192 YTKLASELA

-208 TAVESEMVS
+208 AAGESGMAD
-217 FGKKFQDLERS
+217 FGKRFQDLERS
-228 MSTVSGLI
+228 MSTASGLI
-236 QSRAETLKASSE
+236 ESRAEAIKASAEES
-248 QTKKTFL
+248 KKLFL
-255 KFLFIGV
+255 NFLFVGIGV
-262 GFSILLLNVVGWIV
+262 SILLLNVVGWIV
-276 ARSIPRSFMMLID
+276 AKSIPRSFMLLID
-289 RLAIGANQIESASGH
+289 RLAIGAAQIESASGH

-345 VAKDLTGTMRE
+345 EAKDLTGAMRE

-362 SDMEE
+362 SDMDK
-367 MAQAMAAIKN
+367 MAHAMAAIKE

-468 KARQADQL
+468 KARQADEL

-519 ADLRNQSTQ
+519 ADLRTQSTQ

-536 QTLVGGKSSSAKRS
+536 QTLVGGKSSGAKRS
-550 SKIKSPIK
+550 SKIKSPLK
-558 AKKTQVA
+558 TKKTHLA
-565 SSKLV
+565 SSRRVTESKTQSSKPANRALT
-570 NQSKSQTQR
+570 NKDSKST
-579 SATRAL
+579 AH
-585 PSKEVQQP
+585 
-593 TRRDIIPLEDE
+593 RDAIPLEDE

>member
-1 MFTMKKNAIKSP
+1 
-13 IKAPPFKR
+13 
-21 KSVRAKWISRIV
+21 
-33 INRKTASHLNILANL
+33 
-48 GGVVMVWNFCSANPP
+48 
-63 SGLFQK
+63 
-69 MNLNVNQKVGALV
+69 MNLSVNQKVGSLV
-82 LFASFSMLSF
+82 LLASATMLAFAG
-92 AAVVFYEFEQNLERE
+92 VVFYEFEQNVKNER
-107 NDLETISTAM
+107 DLETISTAL

-137 TLSGI
+137 TLAGI
-142 KKDTNSGKEVLQE
+142 KKDESAGKDVLKE
-155 LGNHIAIFRGAIE
+155 LDNHIGIFRTAIE
-168 KNEKLDLDD
+168 KSEKLDLDD
-177 STKSA
+177 STKAA
-182 LTSVEKPLEE
+182 LASVEQPLNE
-192 YTTLAADLA
+192 YTKLASELA

-208 TAVESEMVS
+208 AAGESGMAD
-217 FGKKFQDLERS
+217 FGKRFQDLERS
-228 MSTVSGLI
+228 MSTASGLI
-236 QSRAETLKASSE
+236 ESRAEAIKASAEAS
-248 QTKKTFL
+248 KKLFL
-255 KFLFIGV
+255 NFLFVGIGV
-262 GFSILLLNVVGWIV
+262 SILLLNVVGWIV
-276 ARSIPRSFMMLID
+276 AKSIPRSFMLLID
-289 RLAIGANQIESASGH
+289 RLAIGAAQIESASGH

-345 VAKDLTGTMRE
+345 EAKDLTGAMRE

-362 SDMEE
+362 SDMDK
-367 MAQAMAAIKN
+367 MAHAMAAIKE

-468 KARQADQL
+468 KARQADEL

-519 ADLRNQSTQ
+519 ADLRTQSTQ

-536 QTLVGGKSSSAKRS
+536 QTLVGGKSSGAKRS
-550 SKIKSPIK
+550 SKIKSPLK
-558 AKKTQVA
+558 TKKTQLA
-565 SSKLV
+565 SSRRVTESKTQSSKPANRALT
-570 NQSKSQTQR
+570 NKDSKST
-579 SATRAL
+579 AH
-585 PSKEVQQP
+585 
-593 TRRDIIPLEDE
+593 RDAIPLEDE

>member
-1 MFTMKKNAIKSP
+1 
-13 IKAPPFKR
+13 
-21 KSVRAKWISRIV
+21 
-33 INRKTASHLNILANL
+33 
-48 GGVVMVWNFCSANPP
+48 
-63 SGLFQK
+63 
-69 MNLNVNQKVGALV
+69 
-82 LFASFSMLSF
+82 
-92 AAVVFYEFEQNLERE
+92 
-107 NDLETISTAM
+107 M

-182 LTSVEKPLEE
+182 LASVEKPLEK
-192 YTTLAADLA
+192 YRTLATDLA
-201 KKAIQDP
+201 KKAVQDP
-208 TAVESEMVS
+208 IAVESEMVS

-228 MSTVSGLI
+228 MSTVSRLI

-248 QTKKTFL
+248 KTKTFL

-309 ESLASSTTEQA
+309 ESLARSTTEQSA
-320 ASLEETSA
+320 TLEETSA
-328 SLEEIASMTKN
+328 TVEDIASMTKN

-356 VADTGA
+356 VADTGT

-377 SSNNIAKIIKT
+377 SSNIIAKIIKT

-399 ALNAA
+399 ALNTA
-404 VEAARAGEAGMGF
+404 VEAARAGEAGMGL

-427 ALRSASAARETAEK
+427 ALRSASAARETAKK

-476 VAQISIASNEQSQG
+476 VAQISIASNEQSQV
-490 IDQINSSVSQMDAM
+490 IDQINSSFSQMDAM

-528 LTQLVQEL
+528 LTQLTQLDQEL
-536 QTLVGGKSSSAKRS
+536 QTLVAGKSSSAKRS

-558 AKKTQVA
+558 AKKTQLA

-570 NQSKSQTQR
+570 NQYKSQTQR

-585 PSKEVQQP
+585 PSKEVHQP

>member
-1 MFTMKKNAIKSP
+1 
-13 IKAPPFKR
+13 
-21 KSVRAKWISRIV
+21 
-33 INRKTASHLNILANL
+33 
-48 GGVVMVWNFCSANPP
+48 
-63 SGLFQK
+63 
-69 MNLNVNQKVGALV
+69 MNLSVNQKVGSLV
-82 LFASFSMLSF
+82 LLASATMLAFAG
-92 AAVVFYEFEQNLERE
+92 VVLYEFEQNVKNER
-107 NDLETISTAM
+107 DLETISTAL

-137 TLSGI
+137 TLAGI
-142 KKDTNSGKEVLQE
+142 KKDESAGKDVLKE
-155 LGNHIAIFRGAIE
+155 LDNHIGIFRTAIE
-168 KNEKLDLDD
+168 KSEKLDLDD
-177 STKSA
+177 STKAA
-182 LTSVEKPLEE
+182 LASVDQPLNE
-192 YTTLAADLA
+192 YTKLASELA

-208 TAVESEMVS
+208 AAGESGMAD

-228 MSTVSGLI
+228 MSTASGLI
-236 QSRAETLKASSE
+236 ESRAEAITASAEES
-248 QTKKTFL
+248 KKLFL
-255 KFLFIGV
+255 NFLFVGIGV
-262 GFSILLLNVVGWIV
+262 SILLLNLVGWIV
-276 ARSIPRSFMMLID
+276 AKSIPRSFMLLID
-289 RLAIGANQIESASGH
+289 RLAIGAAQIESASGH

-345 VAKDLTGTMRE
+345 EAKDLTGAMRE

-362 SDMEE
+362 SDMDK
-367 MAQAMAAIKN
+367 MAHAMAAIKE

-468 KARQADQL
+468 KARQADEL

-519 ADLRNQSTQ
+519 ADLRTQSTQ

-550 SKIKSPIK
+550 SKIKSPLK
-558 AKKTQVA
+558 TKKTQLA
-565 SSKLV
+565 SSRRVTESKTQSSKPANRALT
-570 NQSKSQTQR
+570 NKDSKST
-579 SATRAL
+579 AH
-585 PSKEVQQP
+585 
-593 TRRDIIPLEDE
+593 RDAIPLEDE

>member
-1 MFTMKKNAIKSP
+1 
-13 IKAPPFKR
+13 
-21 KSVRAKWISRIV
+21 
-33 INRKTASHLNILANL
+33 
-48 GGVVMVWNFCSANPP
+48 
-63 SGLFQK
+63 
-69 MNLNVNQKVGALV
+69 MNLSVNQKVGSLV
-82 LFASFSMLSF
+82 LLASATMLAFAG
-92 AAVVFYEFEQNLERE
+92 VVFYEFEQNVKNER
-107 NDLETISTAM
+107 DLETISTAL

-137 TLSGI
+137 TLAGI
-142 KKDTNSGKEVLQE
+142 KKDESAGKDVLKE
-155 LGNHIAIFRGAIE
+155 LDNHIGIFRTAIE
-168 KNEKLDLDD
+168 KSEKLDLDD
-177 STKSA
+177 STKAA
-182 LTSVEKPLEE
+182 LASVEQPLNE
-192 YTTLAADLA
+192 YTKLASELA

-208 TAVESEMVS
+208 AAGESGMAD

-228 MSTVSGLI
+228 MSTASGLI
-236 QSRAETLKASSE
+236 ESRAEAIKASAEES
-248 QTKKTFL
+248 KKLFL
-255 KFLFIGV
+255 NFLFVGIGV
-262 GFSILLLNVVGWIV
+262 SILLLNLVGWIV
-276 ARSIPRSFMMLID
+276 AKSIPRSFMLLID
-289 RLAIGANQIESASGH
+289 RLAIGAAQIESASGH

-345 VAKDLTGTMRE
+345 EAKDLTGAMRE

-362 SDMEE
+362 SDMDK
-367 MAQAMAAIKN
+367 MAHAMAAIKE

-468 KARQADQL
+468 KARQADEL

-519 ADLRNQSTQ
+519 ADLRTQSTQ

-550 SKIKSPIK
+550 SKIKSPLK
-558 AKKTQVA
+558 TKKTQLA
-565 SSKLV
+565 SSRRVTESKTQSSKPANRALT
-570 NQSKSQTQR
+570 NKDSKST
-579 SATRAL
+579 AH
-585 PSKEVQQP
+585 
-593 TRRDIIPLEDE
+593 RDAIPLEDE

>member
-1 MFTMKKNAIKSP
+1 
-13 IKAPPFKR
+13 
-21 KSVRAKWISRIV
+21 
-33 INRKTASHLNILANL
+33 
-48 GGVVMVWNFCSANPP
+48 
-63 SGLFQK
+63 
-69 MNLNVNQKVGALV
+69 MNLSVNQKVGSLV
-82 LFASFSMLSF
+82 LLASATMLAFAG
-92 AAVVFYEFEQNLERE
+92 VVFYEFEQNVKNER
-107 NDLETISTAM
+107 DLETISTAL

-137 TLSGI
+137 TLAGI
-142 KKDTNSGKEVLQE
+142 KKDESAGKDVLKE
-155 LGNHIAIFRGAIE
+155 LDNHIGIFRTAIE
-168 KNEKLDLDD
+168 KSEKLDLDD
-177 STKSA
+177 STKAA
-182 LTSVEKPLEE
+182 LASVEQPLNE
-192 YTTLAADLA
+192 YTKLASELA

-208 TAVESEMVS
+208 AAGESGMAD

-228 MSTVSGLI
+228 MSTASGLI
-236 QSRAETLKASSE
+236 ESRAEAIKASAEAS
-248 QTKKTFL
+248 KKLFL
-255 KFLFIGV
+255 NFLFVGIGV
-262 GFSILLLNVVGWIV
+262 SILLLNVVGWIV
-276 ARSIPRSFMMLID
+276 AKSIPRSFMLLID
-289 RLAIGANQIESASGH
+289 RLAIGAAQIESASGH

-345 VAKDLTGTMRE
+345 EAKDLTGAMRE

-362 SDMEE
+362 SDMDK
-367 MAQAMAAIKN
+367 MAHAMAAIKE

-468 KARQADQL
+468 KARQADEL

-519 ADLRNQSTQ
+519 ADLRTQSTQ

-536 QTLVGGKSSSAKRS
+536 QTLVGGKSSGAKRS
-550 SKIKSPIK
+550 SKIKSPLK
-558 AKKTQVA
+558 TKKTQLA
-565 SSKLV
+565 SSRRVTESKTQSSKPANRALT
-570 NQSKSQTQR
+570 NKDSKST
-579 SATRAL
+579 AH
-585 PSKEVQQP
+585 
-593 TRRDIIPLEDE
+593 RDAIPLEDE

>member
-1 MFTMKKNAIKSP
+1 
-13 IKAPPFKR
+13 
-21 KSVRAKWISRIV
+21 
-33 INRKTASHLNILANL
+33 
-48 GGVVMVWNFCSANPP
+48 
-63 SGLFQK
+63 
-69 MNLNVNQKVGALV
+69 MNLSVNQKVGSLV
-82 LFASFSMLSF
+82 LIASATMLAF
-92 AAVVFYEFEQNLERE
+92 AAVVLYEFEQNVKNER
-107 NDLETISTAM
+107 DLETISTAL

-137 TLSGI
+137 TLAGI
-142 KKDTNSGKEVLQE
+142 KKDESAGKDVLKE
-155 LGNHIAIFRGAIE
+155 LDNHIGIFRTAIE
-168 KNEKLDLDD
+168 KSEKLDLDD
-177 STKSA
+177 STKAA
-182 LTSVEKPLEE
+182 LASVEQPLNE
-192 YTTLAADLA
+192 YTKLASELA

-208 TAVESEMVS
+208 AAGESGMAD
-217 FGKKFQDLERS
+217 FGKRFQDLERS
-228 MSTVSGLI
+228 MSTASGLI
-236 QSRAETLKASSE
+236 ESRAEAIKASAEAS
-248 QTKKTFL
+248 KKLFL
-255 KFLFIGV
+255 NFLFVGIGV
-262 GFSILLLNVVGWIV
+262 SILLLNVVGWIV
-276 ARSIPRSFMMLID
+276 AKSIPRSFMLLID
-289 RLAIGANQIESASGH
+289 RLAIGAAQIESASGH

-345 VAKDLTGTMRE
+345 EAKDLTGAMRE

-362 SDMEE
+362 SDMDK
-367 MAQAMAAIKN
+367 MAHAMAAIKE

-456 AKVSLSLADIVS
+456 AKVSLSLAEIVS
-468 KARQADQL
+468 KARQADEL

-519 ADLRNQSTQ
+519 ADLRTQSTQ

-550 SKIKSPIK
+550 SKIKSPLK
-558 AKKTQVA
+558 TKKTQLA
-565 SSKLV
+565 SSRRVTESKTQSSKPANRALT
-570 NQSKSQTQR
+570 NKDSKST
-579 SATRAL
+579 AH
-585 PSKEVQQP
+585 
-593 TRRDIIPLEDE
+593 RDAIPLEDE

>member
-1 MFTMKKNAIKSP
+1 
-13 IKAPPFKR
+13 
-21 KSVRAKWISRIV
+21 
-33 INRKTASHLNILANL
+33 
-48 GGVVMVWNFCSANPP
+48 
-63 SGLFQK
+63 
-69 MNLNVNQKVGALV
+69 MNLSVNQKVGSLV
-82 LFASFSMLSF
+82 LLASATMLAFAG
-92 AAVVFYEFEQNLERE
+92 VVFYEFEQNVKNER
-107 NDLETISTAM
+107 DLETISTAL

-137 TLSGI
+137 TLAGI
-142 KKDTNSGKEVLQE
+142 KKDESAGKDVLKE
-155 LGNHIAIFRGAIE
+155 LDNHIGIFRTAIE
-168 KNEKLDLDD
+168 KSEKLELDD
-177 STKSA
+177 STKAA
-182 LTSVEKPLEE
+182 LASVEQPLNE
-192 YTTLAADLA
+192 YTKLASELA

-208 TAVESEMVS
+208 AAGESGMAD
-217 FGKKFQDLERS
+217 FGKRFQDLERS
-228 MSTVSGLI
+228 MSTASGLI
-236 QSRAETLKASSE
+236 ESRAEAIKASAEAS
-248 QTKKTFL
+248 KKLFL
-255 KFLFIGV
+255 NFLFVGIGV
-262 GFSILLLNVVGWIV
+262 SILLLNLVGWIV
-276 ARSIPRSFMMLID
+276 AKSIPRSFMLLID
-289 RLAIGANQIESASGH
+289 RLAIGAAQIESASGH

-345 VAKDLTGTMRE
+345 EAKDLTGAMRE

-362 SDMEE
+362 SDMDK
-367 MAQAMAAIKN
+367 MAHAMAAIKE

-468 KARQADQL
+468 KARQADEL

-519 ADLRNQSTQ
+519 ADLRTQSTQ

-550 SKIKSPIK
+550 SKIKSPLK
-558 AKKTQVA
+558 PKKTQLA
-565 SSKLV
+565 SSRRVTESKTQSSKPANRALT
-570 NQSKSQTQR
+570 NKDSKST
-579 SATRAL
+579 AH
-585 PSKEVQQP
+585 
-593 TRRDIIPLEDE
+593 RDAIPLEDE

>member
-1 MFTMKKNAIKSP
+1 
-13 IKAPPFKR
+13 
-21 KSVRAKWISRIV
+21 
-33 INRKTASHLNILANL
+33 
-48 GGVVMVWNFCSANPP
+48 
-63 SGLFQK
+63 
-69 MNLNVNQKVGALV
+69 MNLSVNQKVGSLV
-82 LFASFSMLSF
+82 LLASATMLAFAG
-92 AAVVFYEFEQNLERE
+92 VVFYEFEQNVKNER
-107 NDLETISTAM
+107 DLETISTAL

-137 TLSGI
+137 TLAGI
-142 KKDTNSGKEVLQE
+142 KKDESAGKDVLKE
-155 LGNHIAIFRGAIE
+155 LDNHIGIFRTAIE
-168 KNEKLDLDD
+168 KSEKLDLDD
-177 STKSA
+177 STKAA
-182 LTSVEKPLEE
+182 LASVDQPLNE
-192 YTTLAADLA
+192 YTKLASELA

-208 TAVESEMVS
+208 AAGESGMAD

-228 MSTVSGLI
+228 MSTASGLI
-236 QSRAETLKASSE
+236 ESRAEAIKASAEAS
-248 QTKKTFL
+248 KKLFL
-255 KFLFIGV
+255 NFLFVGIGV
-262 GFSILLLNVVGWIV
+262 SILLLNLFGWIV
-276 ARSIPRSFMMLID
+276 AKSIPRSFMLLID
-289 RLAIGANQIESASGH
+289 RLAIGAAQIESASGH

-345 VAKDLTGTMRE
+345 EAKDLTGAMRE

-362 SDMEE
+362 SDMDK
-367 MAQAMAAIKN
+367 MAHAMAAIKE

-468 KARQADQL
+468 KARQADEL

-519 ADLRNQSTQ
+519 ADLRTQSTQ

-536 QTLVGGKSSSAKRS
+536 QTLVGGKSSGAKRS
-550 SKIKSPIK
+550 SKIKSPLK
-558 AKKTQVA
+558 TKKTQLA
-565 SSKLV
+565 SSRRVTESKTQSSKPANRALT
-570 NQSKSQTQR
+570 NKDSKST
-579 SATRAL
+579 AH
-585 PSKEVQQP
+585 
-593 TRRDIIPLEDE
+593 RDAIPLEDE

>member
-1 MFTMKKNAIKSP
+1 
-13 IKAPPFKR
+13 
-21 KSVRAKWISRIV
+21 
-33 INRKTASHLNILANL
+33 
-48 GGVVMVWNFCSANPP
+48 
-63 SGLFQK
+63 
-69 MNLNVNQKVGALV
+69 MNLSVNQKVGSLV
-82 LFASFSMLSF
+82 LLASATMLAFAG
-92 AAVVFYEFEQNLERE
+92 VVFYEFEQNVKNER
-107 NDLETISTAM
+107 DLETISTAL

-137 TLSGI
+137 TLAGI
-142 KKDTNSGKEVLQE
+142 KKDESTGKDVLKE
-155 LGNHIAIFRGAIE
+155 LDNHIGIFRNAIE
-168 KNEKLDLDD
+168 KSEKLDLDD
-177 STKSA
+177 STKAA
-182 LTSVEKPLEE
+182 LASVEQPLNE
-192 YTTLAADLA
+192 YTKLASELA

-208 TAVESEMVS
+208 AAGESGMAD

-228 MSTVSGLI
+228 MSTASGLI
-236 QSRAETLKASSE
+236 ESRAEAIKASSE
-248 QTKKTFL
+248 ASKKLFL
-255 KFLFIGV
+255 NFLFVGIGV
-262 GFSILLLNVVGWIV
+262 SILLLNVVGWIV
-276 ARSIPRSFMMLID
+276 AKSIPRSFMLLID
-289 RLAIGANQIESASGH
+289 RLAIGAAQIESASGH

-345 VAKDLTGTMRE
+345 EAKDLTGAMRE

-362 SDMEE
+362 SDMDK
-367 MAQAMAAIKN
+367 MAHAMAAIKE

-456 AKVSLSLADIVS
+456 AKVSLSLADIVT
-468 KARQADQL
+468 KARQADEL

-519 ADLRNQSTQ
+519 ADLRTQSTQ

-550 SKIKSPIK
+550 SKIKSPLK
-558 AKKTQVA
+558 TKKTQLA
-565 SSKLV
+565 SSRRVTESKAQSSKPANRALT
-570 NQSKSQTQR
+570 NKDSKST
-579 SATRAL
+579 AH
-585 PSKEVQQP
+585 
-593 TRRDIIPLEDE
+593 RDAIPLEDE

>member
-1 MFTMKKNAIKSP
+1 
-13 IKAPPFKR
+13 
-21 KSVRAKWISRIV
+21 
-33 INRKTASHLNILANL
+33 
-48 GGVVMVWNFCSANPP
+48 
-63 SGLFQK
+63 
-69 MNLNVNQKVGALV
+69 MNLSVNQKVGSLV
-82 LFASFSMLSF
+82 LLASATMLAFAG
-92 AAVVFYEFEQNLERE
+92 VVFYEFEQNVKNER
-107 NDLETISTAM
+107 DLETISTAL

-137 TLSGI
+137 TLTGI
-142 KKDTNSGKEVLQE
+142 KKDESAGKDVLKE
-155 LGNHIAIFRGAIE
+155 LDNHIGIFRTAIE
-168 KNEKLDLDD
+168 KSEKLDLDD
-177 STKSA
+177 STKAA
-182 LTSVEKPLEE
+182 LASVEQPLNE
-192 YTTLAADLA
+192 YTKLASELA

-208 TAVESEMVS
+208 AAGESGMAD
-217 FGKKFQDLERS
+217 FGKRFQDLERS
-228 MSTVSGLI
+228 MSTASGLI
-236 QSRAETLKASSE
+236 ESRAEAIKASAEAS
-248 QTKKTFL
+248 KKLFL
-255 KFLFIGV
+255 NFLFVGIGV
-262 GFSILLLNVVGWIV
+262 SILLLNVVGWIV
-276 ARSIPRSFMMLID
+276 AKSIPRSFMLLID
-289 RLAIGANQIESASGH
+289 RLAIGAAQIESASGH

-345 VAKDLTGTMRE
+345 EAKDLTGAMRE

-362 SDMEE
+362 SDMDK
-367 MAQAMAAIKN
+367 MAHAMAAIKE

-468 KARQADQL
+468 KARQADEL

-519 ADLRNQSTQ
+519 ADLRTQSTQ

-550 SKIKSPIK
+550 SKIKSPLK
-558 AKKTQVA
+558 PKKTQLA
-565 SSKLV
+565 SSRRVTESKTQSSKPANRALT
-570 NQSKSQTQR
+570 NKDSKST
-579 SATRAL
+579 AH
-585 PSKEVQQP
+585 
-593 TRRDIIPLEDE
+593 RDAIPLEDE

>member
-1 MFTMKKNAIKSP
+1 
-13 IKAPPFKR
+13 
-21 KSVRAKWISRIV
+21 
-33 INRKTASHLNILANL
+33 
-48 GGVVMVWNFCSANPP
+48 
-63 SGLFQK
+63 
-69 MNLNVNQKVGALV
+69 MNLSVNQKVGSLV
-82 LFASFSMLSF
+82 LLASATMLAFAG
-92 AAVVFYEFEQNLERE
+92 VVFYEFEQNVKNER
-107 NDLETISTAM
+107 DLETISTAL

-137 TLSGI
+137 TLAGI
-142 KKDTNSGKEVLQE
+142 KKDESAGKDVLKE
-155 LGNHIAIFRGAIE
+155 LDNHIGIFRTAIE
-168 KNEKLDLDD
+168 KSEKLDLDD
-177 STKSA
+177 STKAA
-182 LTSVEKPLEE
+182 LASVEQPLNE
-192 YTTLAADLA
+192 YTKLASELA

-208 TAVESEMVS
+208 AAGESGMAD
-217 FGKKFQDLERS
+217 FGKRFQDLERS
-228 MSTVSGLI
+228 MSTASGLI
-236 QSRAETLKASSE
+236 ESRAEAIKASAEAS
-248 QTKKTFL
+248 KKLFL
-255 KFLFIGV
+255 NFLFVGIGV
-262 GFSILLLNVVGWIV
+262 SILLLNVVGWIV
-276 ARSIPRSFMMLID
+276 AKSIPRSFMLLID
-289 RLAIGANQIESASGH
+289 RLAIGAAQIENASGH

-345 VAKDLTGTMRE
+345 EAKDLTGAMRE

-362 SDMEE
+362 SDMDK
-367 MAQAMAAIKN
+367 MAHAMAAIKE

-468 KARQADQL
+468 KARQADEL

-519 ADLRNQSTQ
+519 ADLRTQSTQ

-550 SKIKSPIK
+550 SKIKSPLK
-558 AKKTQVA
+558 TKKTQLA
-565 SSKLV
+565 SSRRVTESKTQSSKPANRALT
-570 NQSKSQTQR
+570 NKDSKST
-579 SATRAL
+579 AH
-585 PSKEVQQP
+585 
-593 TRRDIIPLEDE
+593 RDAIPLEDE

>member
-1 MFTMKKNAIKSP
+1 
-13 IKAPPFKR
+13 
-21 KSVRAKWISRIV
+21 
-33 INRKTASHLNILANL
+33 
-48 GGVVMVWNFCSANPP
+48 
-63 SGLFQK
+63 
-69 MNLNVNQKVGALV
+69 MNLSVNQKVGSLV
-82 LFASFSMLSF
+82 LLASATMLAFAG
-92 AAVVFYEFEQNLERE
+92 VVFYEFEQNVKNER
-107 NDLETISTAM
+107 DLETISTAL

-137 TLSGI
+137 TLAGI
-142 KKDTNSGKEVLQE
+142 KKDESAGKDVLKE
-155 LGNHIAIFRGAIE
+155 LDNHIGIFRTAIE
-168 KNEKLDLDD
+168 KSEKLDLDD
-177 STKSA
+177 STKAA
-182 LTSVEKPLEE
+182 LASVEQPLNE
-192 YTTLAADLA
+192 YTKLASELA

-208 TAVESEMVS
+208 AAGESGMAD
-217 FGKKFQDLERS
+217 FGKRFQDLERS
-228 MSTVSGLI
+228 MSTASGLI
-236 QSRAETLKASSE
+236 ESRAEAIKASAEAS
-248 QTKKTFL
+248 KKLFL
-255 KFLFIGV
+255 NFLFVGIGV
-262 GFSILLLNVVGWIV
+262 SILLLNVVGWIV
-276 ARSIPRSFMMLID
+276 AKSIPRSFMLLID
-289 RLAIGANQIESASGH
+289 RLAIGAAQIESASGH

-345 VAKDLTGTMRE
+345 EAKDLTGAMRE

-362 SDMEE
+362 SDMDK
-367 MAQAMAAIKN
+367 MAHAMAAIKE

-468 KARQADQL
+468 KARQADEL

-519 ADLRNQSTQ
+519 ADLRTQSTQ

-550 SKIKSPIK
+550 SKIKSPLK
-558 AKKTQVA
+558 PKKTQLA
-565 SSKLV
+565 SSRRVTESKTQSSKPANRALT
-570 NQSKSQTQR
+570 NKDSKST
-579 SATRAL
+579 AH
-585 PSKEVQQP
+585 
-593 TRRDIIPLEDE
+593 RDAIPLEDE

>member
-1 MFTMKKNAIKSP
+1 
-13 IKAPPFKR
+13 
-21 KSVRAKWISRIV
+21 
-33 INRKTASHLNILANL
+33 
-48 GGVVMVWNFCSANPP
+48 
-63 SGLFQK
+63 
-69 MNLNVNQKVGALV
+69 MNLSVNQKVGSLV
-82 LFASFSMLSF
+82 LLASATMLAFAG
-92 AAVVFYEFEQNLERE
+92 VVFYEFEQNVKNER
-107 NDLETISTAM
+107 DLETISTAL

-137 TLSGI
+137 TLAGI
-142 KKDTNSGKEVLQE
+142 KKDETTGKDVLKE
-155 LGNHIAIFRGAIE
+155 LDNHIGIFRTAIE
-168 KNEKLDLDD
+168 KSEKLDLDD
-177 STKSA
+177 STKAA
-182 LTSVEKPLEE
+182 LASVEQPLKE
-192 YTTLAADLA
+192 YTTLASELA

-208 TAVESEMVS
+208 AAGESGMAD

-228 MSTVSGLI
+228 MSTASGLI
-236 QSRAETLKASSE
+236 ESRAEAIKASAEAS
-248 QTKKTFL
+248 KKLFL
-255 KFLFIGV
+255 NFLFVGIGS
-262 GFSILLLNVVGWIV
+262 SILLLNVVGWIV
-276 ARSIPRSFMMLID
+276 AKSIPRSFMLLID
-289 RLAIGANQIESASGH
+289 RLAIGAAQIESASGH

-345 VAKDLTGTMRE
+345 EAKDLTGAMRE

-362 SDMEE
+362 SDMDK
-367 MAQAMAAIKN
+367 MAHAMAAIKE

-456 AKVSLSLADIVS
+456 AKVSLSLADIVT
-468 KARQADQL
+468 KARQADEL

-519 ADLRNQSTQ
+519 ADLRTQSTQ

-550 SKIKSPIK
+550 SKIKSPLK
-558 AKKTQVA
+558 TKKTQLA
-565 SSKLV
+565 SSRRVTESKAQSSKPANRALT
-570 NQSKSQTQR
+570 NKDSKST
-579 SATRAL
+579 AH
-585 PSKEVQQP
+585 
-593 TRRDIIPLEDE
+593 RDAIPLEDE

>member
-1 MFTMKKNAIKSP
+1 
-13 IKAPPFKR
+13 
-21 KSVRAKWISRIV
+21 
-33 INRKTASHLNILANL
+33 
-48 GGVVMVWNFCSANPP
+48 
-63 SGLFQK
+63 
-69 MNLNVNQKVGALV
+69 MNLSVNQKVGSLV
-82 LFASFSMLSF
+82 LLASATMLAFAG
-92 AAVVFYEFEQNLERE
+92 VVFYEFEQNVKNER
-107 NDLETISTAM
+107 DLETISTAL

-137 TLSGI
+137 TLAGI
-142 KKDTNSGKEVLQE
+142 KKDESAGKDVLKE
-155 LGNHIAIFRGAIE
+155 LDNHIGIFRTAIE
-168 KNEKLDLDD
+168 KSEKLDLDD
-177 STKSA
+177 STKAA
-182 LTSVEKPLEE
+182 LASVDQPLNE
-192 YTTLAADLA
+192 YTKLASELA

-208 TAVESEMVS
+208 AAGESGMAD
-217 FGKKFQDLERS
+217 FGKRFQDLERS
-228 MSTVSGLI
+228 MSTASGLI
-236 QSRAETLKASSE
+236 ESRAEAIKASAEAS
-248 QTKKTFL
+248 KKLFL
-255 KFLFIGV
+255 NFLFVGIGV
-262 GFSILLLNVVGWIV
+262 SILLLNVVGWIV
-276 ARSIPRSFMMLID
+276 AKSIPRSFMLLID
-289 RLAIGANQIESASGH
+289 RLAIGAAQIESASGH

-345 VAKDLTGTMRE
+345 EAKDLTGAMRE

-362 SDMEE
+362 SDMDK
-367 MAQAMAAIKN
+367 MAHAMAAIKE

-468 KARQADQL
+468 KARQADEL

-519 ADLRNQSTQ
+519 ADLRTQSTQ

-550 SKIKSPIK
+550 SKIKSPLK
-558 AKKTQVA
+558 TKKTQLA
-565 SSKLV
+565 SSRRVTESKTQSSKPANRALT
-570 NQSKSQTQR
+570 NKDSKST
-579 SATRAL
+579 AH
-585 PSKEVQQP
+585 
-593 TRRDIIPLEDE
+593 RDAIPLEDE

>member
-1 MFTMKKNAIKSP
+1 
-13 IKAPPFKR
+13 
-21 KSVRAKWISRIV
+21 
-33 INRKTASHLNILANL
+33 
-48 GGVVMVWNFCSANPP
+48 
-63 SGLFQK
+63 
-69 MNLNVNQKVGALV
+69 MNLSVNQKVGSLV
-82 LFASFSMLSF
+82 LLASATMLAFAG
-92 AAVVFYEFEQNLERE
+92 VVFYEFEQNVKNER
-107 NDLETISTAM
+107 DLETISTAL

-137 TLSGI
+137 TLAGI
-142 KKDTNSGKEVLQE
+142 KKDESAGKEVLKE
-155 LGNHIAIFRGAIE
+155 LDNHIGIFRTAIE
-168 KNEKLDLDD
+168 KSEKLDLDD
-177 STKSA
+177 STKAA
-182 LTSVEKPLEE
+182 LASVEQPLNE
-192 YTTLAADLA
+192 YTKLASELA

-208 TAVESEMVS
+208 AAGESGMAD

-228 MSTVSGLI
+228 MSTASGLI
-236 QSRAETLKASSE
+236 ESRAETIKASAEAS
-248 QTKKTFL
+248 KKLFL
-255 KFLFIGV
+255 NFLFVGIGV
-262 GFSILLLNVVGWIV
+262 SILLLNVVGWIV
-276 ARSIPRSFMMLID
+276 AKSIPRSFMLLID
-289 RLAIGANQIESASGH
+289 RLAIGAAQIESASGH

-345 VAKDLTGTMRE
+345 EAKDLTGAMRE

-362 SDMEE
+362 SDMDK
-367 MAQAMAAIKN
+367 MAHAMAAIKE

-468 KARQADQL
+468 KARQADEL

-519 ADLRNQSTQ
+519 ADLRTQSTQ

-536 QTLVGGKSSSAKRS
+536 QTLVGGKSSGAKRS
-550 SKIKSPIK
+550 SKIKSPLK
-558 AKKTQVA
+558 PKKTQLA
-565 SSKLV
+565 SSRRVTESKTQSSKPANRALT
-570 NQSKSQTQR
+570 NKDSKST
-579 SATRAL
+579 AH
-585 PSKEVQQP
+585 
-593 TRRDIIPLEDE
+593 RDAIPLEDE

>member
-1 MFTMKKNAIKSP
+1 
-13 IKAPPFKR
+13 
-21 KSVRAKWISRIV
+21 
-33 INRKTASHLNILANL
+33 
-48 GGVVMVWNFCSANPP
+48 
-63 SGLFQK
+63 
-69 MNLNVNQKVGALV
+69 MNLSVNQKVGSLV
-82 LFASFSMLSF
+82 LLASATMLAFAG
-92 AAVVFYEFEQNLERE
+92 VVFYEFEQNVKNER
-107 NDLETISTAM
+107 DLETISTAL

-137 TLSGI
+137 TLAGI
-142 KKDTNSGKEVLQE
+142 KKDESAGKDVLKE
-155 LGNHIAIFRGAIE
+155 LDNHIGIFRTAIE
-168 KNEKLDLDD
+168 KSEKLDLDD
-177 STKSA
+177 STKAA
-182 LTSVEKPLEE
+182 LASVDQPLNE
-192 YTTLAADLA
+192 YTKLASELA

-208 TAVESEMVS
+208 AAGESGMAD

-228 MSTVSGLI
+228 MSTASGLI
-236 QSRAETLKASSE
+236 ESRAEAIKASAEES
-248 QTKKTFL
+248 KKLFL
-255 KFLFIGV
+255 NFLFVGIGV
-262 GFSILLLNVVGWIV
+262 SILLLNVVGWIV
-276 ARSIPRSFMMLID
+276 AKSIPRSFMLLID
-289 RLAIGANQIESASGH
+289 RLAIGAAQIESASGH

-345 VAKDLTGTMRE
+345 EAKDLTGAMRE

-362 SDMEE
+362 SDMDK
-367 MAQAMAAIKN
+367 MAHAMAAIKE

-468 KARQADQL
+468 KARQADEL

-519 ADLRNQSTQ
+519 ADLRTQSTQ

-536 QTLVGGKSSSAKRS
+536 QTLVGGKSSGAKRS
-550 SKIKSPIK
+550 SKIKSPLK
-558 AKKTQVA
+558 TKKTQLA
-565 SSKLV
+565 SSRRVTESKTQSSKPANRALT
-570 NQSKSQTQR
+570 NKDSKST
-579 SATRAL
+579 AH
-585 PSKEVQQP
+585 
-593 TRRDIIPLEDE
+593 RDAIPLEDE

>member
-1 MFTMKKNAIKSP
+1 
-13 IKAPPFKR
+13 
-21 KSVRAKWISRIV
+21 
-33 INRKTASHLNILANL
+33 
-48 GGVVMVWNFCSANPP
+48 
-63 SGLFQK
+63 
-69 MNLNVNQKVGALV
+69 MNLSVNQKVGSLV
-82 LFASFSMLSF
+82 LLASATMLAFAG
-92 AAVVFYEFEQNLERE
+92 VVFYEFEQNVKNER
-107 NDLETISTAM
+107 DLETISTAL

-137 TLSGI
+137 TLAGI
-142 KKDTNSGKEVLQE
+142 KKDESTGKDVLKE
-155 LGNHIAIFRGAIE
+155 LDNHIGIFRTAIE
-168 KNEKLDLDD
+168 KSEKLDLDD
-177 STKSA
+177 STKAA
-182 LTSVEKPLEE
+182 LASVEQPLNE
-192 YTTLAADLA
+192 YTKLASELA

-208 TAVESEMVS
+208 AAGESGMAD

-228 MSTVSGLI
+228 MSTASGLI
-236 QSRAETLKASSE
+236 ESRAEAIKASAEAS
-248 QTKKTFL
+248 KKLFL
-255 KFLFIGV
+255 NFLFVGIGV
-262 GFSILLLNVVGWIV
+262 SILLLNVVGWIV
-276 ARSIPRSFMMLID
+276 AKSIPRSFMLLID
-289 RLAIGANQIESASGH
+289 RLAIGAAQIESASGH

-345 VAKDLTGTMRE
+345 EAKDLTGAMRE

-362 SDMEE
+362 SDMDK
-367 MAQAMAAIKN
+367 MAHAMAAIKE

-456 AKVSLSLADIVS
+456 AKVSLSLADIVT
-468 KARQADQL
+468 KARQADEL

-519 ADLRNQSTQ
+519 ADLRTQSTQ

-550 SKIKSPIK
+550 SKIKSPLK
-558 AKKTQVA
+558 TKKTQLA
-565 SSKLV
+565 SSRRVTESKAQSSKPANRALT
-570 NQSKSQTQR
+570 NKDSKST
-579 SATRAL
+579 AH
-585 PSKEVQQP
+585 
-593 TRRDIIPLEDE
+593 RDAIPLEDE

>member
-1 MFTMKKNAIKSP
+1 
-13 IKAPPFKR
+13 
-21 KSVRAKWISRIV
+21 
-33 INRKTASHLNILANL
+33 
-48 GGVVMVWNFCSANPP
+48 
-63 SGLFQK
+63 
-69 MNLNVNQKVGALV
+69 MNLSVNQKVGSLV
-82 LFASFSMLSF
+82 LLASATMLAFAG
-92 AAVVFYEFEQNLERE
+92 VVFYEFEQNVKNER
-107 NDLETISTAM
+107 DLETISTAL

-137 TLSGI
+137 TLAGI
-142 KKDTNSGKEVLQE
+142 KKDESAGKDVLKE
-155 LGNHIAIFRGAIE
+155 LDNHIGIFRTAIE
-168 KNEKLDLDD
+168 KSEKLDLDD
-177 STKSA
+177 STKAA
-182 LTSVEKPLEE
+182 LASVEQPLNE
-192 YTTLAADLA
+192 YTKLASELA

-208 TAVESEMVS
+208 AAGESGMAD
-217 FGKKFQDLERS
+217 FGKRFQDLERS
-228 MSTVSGLI
+228 ISTASGLI
-236 QSRAETLKASSE
+236 ESRAEAIKASAEAS
-248 QTKKTFL
+248 KKLFL
-255 KFLFIGV
+255 NFLFVGIGV
-262 GFSILLLNVVGWIV
+262 SILLLNLVGWIV
-276 ARSIPRSFMMLID
+276 AKSIPRSFMLLID
-289 RLAIGANQIESASGH
+289 RLAIGAAQIESASGH

-345 VAKDLTGTMRE
+345 EAKDLTGAMRE

-362 SDMEE
+362 SDMDK
-367 MAQAMAAIKN
+367 MAHAMAAIKE

-468 KARQADQL
+468 KARQADEL

-519 ADLRNQSTQ
+519 ADLRTQSTQ

-536 QTLVGGKSSSAKRS
+536 QTLVGGKSSGAKRS
-550 SKIKSPIK
+550 SKIKSPLK
-558 AKKTQVA
+558 TKKTQLA
-565 SSKLV
+565 SSRRVTESKTQSSKPANRALT
-570 NQSKSQTQR
+570 NKDSKST
-579 SATRAL
+579 AH
-585 PSKEVQQP
+585 
-593 TRRDIIPLEDE
+593 RDAIPLEDE

>member
-1 MFTMKKNAIKSP
+1 
-13 IKAPPFKR
+13 
-21 KSVRAKWISRIV
+21 
-33 INRKTASHLNILANL
+33 
-48 GGVVMVWNFCSANPP
+48 
-63 SGLFQK
+63 
-69 MNLNVNQKVGALV
+69 MNLSVNQKVGSLV
-82 LFASFSMLSF
+82 LLASATMLAFAG
-92 AAVVFYEFEQNLERE
+92 VVFYEFEQNVKNER
-107 NDLETISTAM
+107 DLETISTAL

-137 TLSGI
+137 TLAGI
-142 KKDTNSGKEVLQE
+142 KKDESAGKDVLKE
-155 LGNHIAIFRGAIE
+155 LDNHIGIFRTAIE
-168 KNEKLDLDD
+168 KSEKLDLDD
-177 STKSA
+177 STKAA
-182 LTSVEKPLEE
+182 LASVDQPLNE
-192 YTTLAADLA
+192 YTKLASELA

-208 TAVESEMVS
+208 AAGESGMAD

-228 MSTVSGLI
+228 MSTASGLI
-236 QSRAETLKASSE
+236 ESRAEAIKASAEAS
-248 QTKKTFL
+248 KKLFL
-255 KFLFIGV
+255 NFLFVGIGV
-262 GFSILLLNVVGWIV
+262 SILLLNLVGWIV
-276 ARSIPRSFMMLID
+276 AKSIPRSFMLLID
-289 RLAIGANQIESASGH
+289 RLAIGAAQIESASGH

-345 VAKDLTGTMRE
+345 EAKDLTGAMRE

-362 SDMEE
+362 SDMDK
-367 MAQAMAAIKN
+367 MAHAMAAIKE

-468 KARQADQL
+468 KARQADEL

-519 ADLRNQSTQ
+519 ADLRTQSTQ

-550 SKIKSPIK
+550 SKIKSPLK
-558 AKKTQVA
+558 TKKTQLA
-565 SSKLV
+565 SSRRVTESKTQSSKPANRALT
-570 NQSKSQTQR
+570 NKDSKST
-579 SATRAL
+579 AH
-585 PSKEVQQP
+585 
-593 TRRDIIPLEDE
+593 RDAIPLEDE